1 MLVSDNLKSYQ
12 RALSQ
17 ACSTKSKYT
26 PSTGRLRIGE
36 LVLVF
41 LGFPGNSAGK
51 EFTCSA
57 GDLGSIPRLGRCP
70 GGWNSY
76 PLQYSGL
83 ENSVDFIV
91 HAVAKSRT

>member
-1 MLVSDNLKSYQ
+1 M
-12 RALSQ
+12 
-17 ACSTKSKYT
+17 CPFTM
-26 PSTGRLRIGE
+26 
-36 LVLVF
+36 
-41 LGFPGNSAGK
+41 GFPGGSDSK

-57 GDLGSIPRLGRCP
+57 GDLGSIPRLGRSP